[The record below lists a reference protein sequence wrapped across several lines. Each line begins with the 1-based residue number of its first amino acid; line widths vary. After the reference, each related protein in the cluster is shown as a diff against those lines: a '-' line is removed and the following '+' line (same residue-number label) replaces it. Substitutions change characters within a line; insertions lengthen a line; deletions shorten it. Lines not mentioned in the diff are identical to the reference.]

1 MRKHFAVTLCSLL
14 IATVAAF
21 SGCASSPNSNSN
33 TNLVAAPSALPT
45 PDKAAIEAEL
55 TRIENDWPRIHKERD
70 AATIRKIEADDI
82 ILAYQKSDEARWNEN
97 EVFQPYPGG
106 YLNGYCKETSSIR
119 KVVDNEKSVVQ
130 RNCSRIVC
138 PL

>member
-1 MRKHFAVTLCSLL
+1 MLL
-14 IATVAAF
+14 DGIFGAENFRNEVVWKRTIAKGLMTKR
-21 SGCASSPNSNSN
+21 
-33 TNLVAAPSALPT
+33 LP
-45 PDKAAIEAEL
+45 
-55 TRIENDWPRIHKERD
+55 RNH
-70 AATIRKIEADDI
+70 DI